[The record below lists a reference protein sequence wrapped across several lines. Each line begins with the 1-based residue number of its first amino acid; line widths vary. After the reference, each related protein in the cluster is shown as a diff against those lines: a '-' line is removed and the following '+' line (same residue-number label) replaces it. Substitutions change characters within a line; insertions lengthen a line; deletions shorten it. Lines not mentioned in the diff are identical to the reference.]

1 MVEEIVKIESLI
13 LTAYG
18 FGITNAT
25 KDQECDEYFGC
36 NFLVGSKHM
45 KFRKAKLTPK
55 KLGQFVTLWK
65 RDAKGKTVPYDM
77 DDDFEFYIILTEYA
91 HHSGFFVFPKEILA
105 SMGILTSCVRAGK
118 RGFRVYPEWDVPTSS
133 QGIKTKNWQTE
144 YFIEMNKEKK
154 TEDKLQKIFL
164 ALYSQE

>member
-1 MVEEIVKIESLI
+1 MVEEIVKIESLT
-13 LTAYG
+13 LRAYG
-18 FGITNAT
+18 FGITKAT
-25 KDQECDEYFGC
+25 KDQECNAYFGC
-36 NFLVGSKHM
+36 NFLLGSKHI

-55 KLGQFVTLWK
+55 KSGQFVTLWK
-65 RDAKGKTVPYDM
+65 RDAKGKTVPYEL

-133 QGIKTKNWQTE
+133 QGIKTKKWQTE
-144 YFIEMNKEKK
+144 YFIEINKEKK

-164 ALYSQE
+164 ALYSQG